1 LLLFG
6 SFFVFLKHNMANN
19 QHDGEM
25 IGLHS
30 PANGR
35 SCVQHGCCGKY
46 LMVGELQ
53 YPIANT
59 FS

>member
-1 LLLFG
+1 
-6 SFFVFLKHNMANN
+6 MANN